1 MSIPIGSIGNAIA
14 RSGLGGMS
22 SGLTPGVTGMDTGA
36 KSVPVLQ
43 DGGTKKTSFADTL
56 KQVVNNV
63 SQQQDVA
70 ADYATRF
77 ANGEPVEMHQVMA
90 SAEEASISL
99 EMLVN
104 VRDKFLDAYKA
115 VINMQS

>member
-1 MSIPIGSIGNAIA
+1 MSIPIGSVASAIA
-14 RSGLGGMS
+14 RNGLSGV
-22 SGLTPGVTGMDTGA
+22 SGPDTGA
-36 KSVPVLQ
+36 KAVPVLQ
-43 DGGTKKTSFADTL
+43 DSGTKGTSFADTL
-56 KQVVNNV
+56 KQAVNSV

-77 ANGEPVEMHQVMA
+77 ARGEPVELHQVMA
-90 SAEEASISL
+90 ASEEASISL
-99 EMLVN
+99 EMLVS